1 MDQTWLVALAVGLGA
16 LAQSVSGIGFAL
28 VSGPLLVAALG
39 PADGVR
45 LAVLLSLLVNVAVLS
60 RTARHADLR
69 DALLLLVPAVLATPV
84 LVRLLRGVP
93 ERAAEALAGVATVL
107 GATALASGLRWR
119 AAGGS
124 TGAMATGVVSAA
136 MNVIAGVGGP
146 AVALYAVAAGWP
158 ASALRSTGQ
167 VYFLVLN
174 LVAVASLGLPGVS
187 AGLATGCVVA
197 LAGGLAVGSVA
208 APRVPEH
215 AARRV
220 TLLLAGAGGLVV
232 LLGAVVDR

>member
-16 LAQSVSGIGFAL
+16 LAQSVSGIGFTL

-45 LAVLLSLLVNVAVLS
+45 LAVVLSLLVNVVVLT

-69 DALLLLVPAVLATPV
+69 AALLLLVPAVLATPV
-84 LVRLLRGVP
+84 LVRLLRSAP
-93 ERAAEALAGVATVL
+93 ERAAEALAGAATVL
-107 GATALASGLRWR
+107 GATALASGLRWH
-119 AAGGS
+119 AAGGRS
-124 TGAMATGVVSAA
+124 GAVAAGVVSAA
-136 MNVIAGVGGP
+136 MNVMAGVGGP

-174 LVAVASLGLPGVS
+174 VVALAWLGLPAVS
-187 AGLATGCVVA
+187 AGLATGCVMA
-197 LAGGLAVGSVA
+197 LAVGLAVGAVV

-220 TLLLAGAGGLVV
+220 TLLLAGTGGLTV
-232 LLGAVVDR
+232 LLGAVLG